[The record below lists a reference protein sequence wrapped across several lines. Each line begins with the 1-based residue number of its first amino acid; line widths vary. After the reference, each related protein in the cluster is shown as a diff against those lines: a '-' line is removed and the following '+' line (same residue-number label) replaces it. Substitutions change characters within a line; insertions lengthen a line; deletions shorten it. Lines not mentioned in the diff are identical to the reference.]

1 MTLAALP
8 SAPEAEAALLGTM
21 LMFPNAS
28 RIAIEEGASAD
39 DFYNERHR
47 MIFNAMQA
55 LYSENI
61 GVDPTTVAT
70 RLQEEGTFEK
80 IGGNNTLTTLM
91 NAAVTSANTKNYV
104 EALKS
109 KTLTRRMIEAAREI
123 SAAGLE
129 GVTDINDY
137 LDNAEK
143 AVLGVSRSRQTGEF
157 HTSPELMTTVIDR
170 IHKLSSQ
177 NNTVV
182 GIRTGFE
189 ALDRVT
195 HGFQRGDLIILAARP
210 SMGKTAVALNLA
222 LNVASYQPQEAVA
235 IFSLEMSAESLAMRL
250 LSARSRVA
258 GDYLRTGHGLT
269 TDHWNRINEA
279 GDNLSSTKIF
289 IDDKSAIKVP
299 EIFSKCRRLKNEHGL
314 SLILIDYI
322 QLISGNFSGRGEV
335 NRQQEVSDI
344 SRSLKALAREL
355 DVPVIAL
362 SQLSRNV
369 ESREDKKPQLSD
381 LRESGA
387 IEQDADIVMLLFR
400 KSYYDAEAKQE
411 AENTGS
417 EELEINI
424 AKHRNGATRRINLAF
439 EANTNALMNIERHA
453 E

>member
-21 LMFPNAS
+21 LMFSNAS
-28 RIAIEEGASAD
+28 RIAIEEGASQD
-39 DFYNERHR
+39 DFYNERYR
-47 MIFNAMQA
+47 LIFKAMEA
-55 LYSENI
+55 LYTENI
-61 GVDPTTVAT
+61 SVDPASVAT
-70 RLQEEGTFEK
+70 RLQEEGTFDK
-80 IGGNNTLTTLM
+80 VGGNNTLTSLM
-91 NAAVTSANTKNYV
+91 NAAVTSANTKKYV
-104 EALKS
+104 ETLKA
-109 KTLTRRMIEAAREI
+109 KTLTRRMIEAGREI

-129 GVTDINDY
+129 GVTNINDY
-137 LDNAEK
+137 LDNAER
-143 AVLGVSRSRQTGEF
+143 AVLDVSRSRQTGEF
-157 HTSPELMTTVIDR
+157 HSSPELMNTVIDR

-177 NNTVV
+177 NNTIV
-182 GIRTGFE
+182 GIRTGFD

-222 LNVASYQPQEAVA
+222 LNVAAYQPQEAVA
-235 IFSLEMSAESLAMRL
+235 IFSLEMSAESLATRL

-279 GDNLSSTKIF
+279 GDNLSGTKIF
-289 IDDKSAIKVP
+289 IDDKSSIKVS

-314 SLILIDYI
+314 SMILIDYI
-322 QLISGNFSGRGEV
+322 QLISGNSTGRDV

-400 KSYYDAEAKQE
+400 KSYYDAEAKEE
-411 AENTGS
+411 AEKTGT

-424 AKHRNGATRRINLAF
+424 AKHRNGATRRIQLAF
-439 EANTNALMNIERHA
+439 EATTNALMNIERHA
-453 E
+453 G

>member
-1 MTLAALP
+1 MSLPALP

-21 LMFPNAS
+21 LVYEGAS
-28 RIAIEEGASAD
+28 RTAIEEGLSED
-39 DFYNERHR
+39 DFYSERCR
-47 MIFNAMQA
+47 LIFRAMEA
-55 LYSENI
+55 LSAAGI
-61 GVDPTTVAT
+61 TVDPTSVRN
-70 RLQEEGTFEK
+70 RLQEQGNYEK
-80 IGGNNTLTTLM
+80 IGGNPTLTELM
-91 NAAVTSANTKNYV
+91 EAAVTSANTKAYV
-104 EALKS
+104 GILKD
-109 KTLTRRMIEAAREI
+109 KKLTRAMIEAGRTIVGE
-123 SAAGLE
+123 GLS
-129 GVTDINDY
+129 GVEDINDY
-137 LDNAEK
+137 LDAAEK
-143 AVLGVSRSRQTGEF
+143 AVLNVSRSRQTGEF
-157 HTSPELMTTVIDR
+157 HTTPVLMNEVIDQ
-170 IHKLSSQ
+170 IHRMSNQ
-177 NNTVV
+177 NSDIV
-182 GIRTGFE
+182 GVRTGFRD
-189 ALDRVT
+189 LDRIT

-222 LNVASYQPQEAVA
+222 MNVAGYQKDEAVA

-250 LSARSRVA
+250 LSAKSRVE
-258 GDYLRTGHGLT
+258 GDCLRTGRNISN
-269 TDHWNRINEA
+269 DYWNRINEA
-279 GDNLSSTKIF
+279 SDALSSTKIF
-289 IDDKSAIKVP
+289 IDDKSSVKVP

-322 QLISGNFSGRGEV
+322 QLITGSGSGRSEV
-335 NRQQEVSDI
+335 NRQQEVSEI
-344 SRSLKALAREL
+344 SRSLKSLAREL

-400 KSYYDAEAKQE
+400 KSYYDQEAKQE

-439 EANTNALMNIERHA
+439 EASTNALMNIERHA